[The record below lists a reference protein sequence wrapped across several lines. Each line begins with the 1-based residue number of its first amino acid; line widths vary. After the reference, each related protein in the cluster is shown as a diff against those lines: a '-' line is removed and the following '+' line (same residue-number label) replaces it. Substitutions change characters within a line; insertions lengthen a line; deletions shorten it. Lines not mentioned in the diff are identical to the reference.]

1 MAVTRKVKTEKEY
14 IYESPDN
21 GVTVSRRL
29 PLGEQKEYLITEEN
43 DKGRR
48 IFPQESAFKK
58 KKFDWLS
65 HDELMDLGREKFQ
78 QQELREK
85 YPALKE
91 AWEKYLVLLNLVKS
105 GK

>member
-1 MAVTRKVKTEKEY
+1 MAVTRKVRTKEEY
-14 IYESPDN
+14 IYESRDN

-29 PLGEQKEYLITEEN
+29 PLGEHKEYLITDDT
-43 DKGRR
+43 DKDN
-48 IFPQESAFKK
+48 AFKK

-65 HDELMDLGREKFQ
+65 HDELMDLGREKFE

-85 YPALKE
+85 HPALKE

>member
-1 MAVTRKVKTEKEY
+1 MAVTRKVRTKEEY
-14 IYESPDN
+14 IYESRDN

-43 DKGRR
+43 NK
-48 IFPQESAFKK
+48 ETAFKK

-65 HDELMDLGREKFQ
+65 HDELMDLGREKFEQ
-78 QQELREK
+78 KELREK
-85 YPALKE
+85 HPALKE
-91 AWEKYLVLLNLVKS
+91 AWEKYLVLLNLVRS

>member
-1 MAVTRKVKTEKEY
+1 MAVTRKVRTKEEY
-14 IYESPDN
+14 IYESRDN

-29 PLGEQKEYLITEEN
+29 PLGEQKEYLITEEPN
-43 DKGRR
+43 K
-48 IFPQESAFKK
+48 ESAFKK

-65 HDELMDLGREKFQ
+65 HDELMDLGKEKFEQ
-78 QQELREK
+78 RELCEK

>member
-1 MAVTRKVKTEKEY
+1 MAVTRKVRTKEEY
-14 IYESPDN
+14 IYESRDN

-29 PLGEQKEYLITEEN
+29 PLGEQKEYLITEETV
-43 DKGRR
+43 DKVNAYKR
-48 IFPQESAFKK
+48 E
-58 KKFDWLS
+58 KFDWLS
-65 HDELMDLGREKFQ
+65 QDELLELGREKFQ

-85 YPALKE
+85 YPALQE

>member
-1 MAVTRKVKTEKEY
+1 VAVTRNIKTKKEY

-21 GVTVSRRL
+21 GITVSRRL
-29 PLGEQKEYLITEEN
+29 PLGKHKEYLITEES
-43 DKGRR
+43 DK
-48 IFPQESAFKK
+48 ESAFKK

-65 HDELMDLGREKFQ
+65 HDELMDLGKEKFEQ
-78 QQELREK
+78 RELCEK

>member
-1 MAVTRKVKTEKEY
+1 MAVTRKVRTKEEY
-14 IYESPDN
+14 IYESRDN
-21 GVTVSRRL
+21 GITVSRRL

-43 DKGRR
+43 NKEG
-48 IFPQESAFKK
+48 AFKK

-85 YPALKE
+85 HPALQE

>member
-1 MAVTRKVKTEKEY
+1 MAVTRKVRTKEEY
-14 IYESPDN
+14 IYESRDN

-29 PLGEQKEYLITEEN
+29 PLGEQKEYLITEETV
-43 DKGRR
+43 DKVNAYKR
-48 IFPQESAFKK
+48 E
-58 KKFDWLS
+58 KFDWLS
-65 HDELMDLGREKFQ
+65 QDELLELGREKFQ

>member
-1 MAVTRKVKTEKEY
+1 VAVTRKVRTKEEY
-14 IYESPDN
+14 IYESRDN

-43 DKGRR
+43 DR
-48 IFPQESAFKK
+48 ETAFKK

-65 HDELMDLGREKFQ
+65 HDELMDLGREKFEQ
-78 QQELREK
+78 KELREK
-85 YPALKE
+85 HPALKE

>member
-1 MAVTRKVKTEKEY
+1 VAVTRKVRTKEEY
-14 IYESPDN
+14 IYESRDN

-29 PLGEQKEYLITEEN
+29 PLGEQKEYLITEETV
-43 DKGRR
+43 DKVNAYKR
-48 IFPQESAFKK
+48 E
-58 KKFDWLS
+58 KFDWLS
-65 HDELMDLGREKFQ
+65 QDELLELGREKFQ

-85 YPALKE
+85 YPALQE

>member
-1 MAVTRKVKTEKEY
+1 VAVTRKVRTKEEY
-14 IYESPDN
+14 IYESRDN

-29 PLGEQKEYLITEEN
+29 PLGEHKEYLITDDT
-43 DKGRR
+43 DKDN
-48 IFPQESAFKK
+48 AFKK

-65 HDELMDLGREKFQ
+65 HDELMDLGREKFE

-85 YPALKE
+85 HPALKE

>member
-1 MAVTRKVKTEKEY
+1 MAVTRKVRTKEEY
-14 IYESPDN
+14 IYESRDN

-43 DKGRR
+43 DK
-48 IFPQESAFKK
+48 ETAFKK

-65 HDELMDLGREKFQ
+65 HDELMDLGREKFEQ
-78 QQELREK
+78 KELREK
-85 YPALKE
+85 HPALKE
-91 AWEKYLVLLNLVKS
+91 AWEKYLVLLNLVRS

>member
-1 MAVTRKVKTEKEY
+1 MAVTRKVKTKEEY
-14 IYESPDN
+14 IYESRDN
-21 GVTVSRRL
+21 GITVSRRL
-29 PLGEQKEYLITEEN
+29 PLGEQKEYLITDDTN
-43 DKGRR
+43 RDN
-48 IFPQESAFKK
+48 AFKK

-85 YPALKE
+85 HPALKE

>member
-1 MAVTRKVKTEKEY
+1 MAVTRKVRTKEEY
-14 IYESPDN
+14 IYESRDN
-21 GVTVSRRL
+21 GITVSRRL

-43 DKGRR
+43 DR
-48 IFPQESAFKK
+48 ETALKK

-65 HDELMDLGREKFQ
+65 HDELMDLGREKFEQ
-78 QQELREK
+78 KELREK
-85 YPALKE
+85 HPALKE

>member
-1 MAVTRKVKTEKEY
+1 MAVTRKVRTKEEY
-14 IYESPDN
+14 IYESRDN

-43 DKGRR
+43 DR
-48 IFPQESAFKK
+48 ETAFKK

-65 HDELMDLGREKFQ
+65 HDELMDLGREKFEQ
-78 QQELREK
+78 KELREK
-85 YPALKE
+85 HPALKE

>member
-1 MAVTRKVKTEKEY
+1 MAVTRKVRTKEEY
-14 IYESPDN
+14 IYESRDN

-29 PLGEQKEYLITEEN
+29 PLGEQKEYLITEEPN
-43 DKGRR
+43 KA
-48 IFPQESAFKK
+48 SAFKK

-65 HDELMDLGREKFQ
+65 HDELMDLGKEKFE

-91 AWEKYLVLLNLVKS
+91 AWEKYLVLLNLVRS

>member
-1 MAVTRKVKTEKEY
+1 VAVTRKVRTKEEY
-14 IYESPDN
+14 IYESRDN

-29 PLGEQKEYLITEEN
+29 PLGEQKEYLITEETV
-43 DKGRR
+43 DKVN
-48 IFPQESAFKK
+48 AFKK
-58 KKFDWLS
+58 KKFGWLS
-65 HDELMDLGREKFQ
+65 HDELMDLGREKYQ

>member
-1 MAVTRKVKTEKEY
+1 MAVTRKVRTKEEY
-14 IYESPDN
+14 IYESRDN
-21 GVTVSRRL
+21 GITVSRRL

-43 DKGRR
+43 DR
-48 IFPQESAFKK
+48 ETAFKK

-65 HDELMDLGREKFQ
+65 HDELMDLGREKFEQ
-78 QQELREK
+78 KELREK
-85 YPALKE
+85 HPALKE

>member
-1 MAVTRKVKTEKEY
+1 VAVTRKIRTKKEY

-29 PLGEQKEYLITEEN
+29 PLGEHKEYLITEEN
-43 DKGRR
+43 DK
-48 IFPQESAFKK
+48 ESAFKK

-65 HDELMDLGREKFQ
+65 HDELMDLGKEKFEQ
-78 QQELREK
+78 RELREK

>member
-1 MAVTRKVKTEKEY
+1 MAVTRKVRTKEEY
-14 IYESPDN
+14 IYESRDN

-29 PLGEQKEYLITEEN
+29 PLGEQKEYLITEETV
-43 DKGRR
+43 DKVNAYKR
-48 IFPQESAFKK
+48 

-65 HDELMDLGREKFQ
+65 QDELLELGREKFQ

-85 YPALKE
+85 HPALQE